1 MISQCNPLDT
11 DYQAPTKSSWG
22 YIIWKF
28 WKHRFHQLVHK
39 LKADFYA
46 PYMCV
51 ALWTWCCIR
60 SFLRGDQ
67 IIALT
72 IHLVA
77 ITAVWGHISIKP
89 SSPAIFEVMYLHP
102 YLWRLVASTD
112 KSNLEITWSKAS
124 LLQNLESR
132 IATCETLSLLKRYG
146 ATLTIISKIDYM
158 HERKVN
164 ISDL

>member
-60 SFLRGDQ
+60 RCLGGDQ

-112 KSNLEITWSKAS
+112 KSNLEITWSKAIVCYKIWKAG
-124 LLQNLESR
+124 LQLVRPYHYLKDMVQHSP
-132 IATCETLSLLKRYG
+132 LSQR
-146 ATLTIISKIDYM
+146 
-158 HERKVN
+158 
-164 ISDL
+164 